1 MLFWNVSCTL
11 YYLYNF
17 RSSDRNQNAVS
28 TERIQ
33 KSFFLPDCWLRL
45 LFGAAPKGSGNVPK
59 ATLLGAF
66 DDVFTLPKSAKFEYF
81 DVSVLISASLSVGL
95 V

>member
-1 MLFWNVSCTL
+1 MFLVHYIIYIILEVQIEINK
-11 YYLYNF
+11 
-17 RSSDRNQNAVS
+17 NAVS